1 MGRLAADLAET
12 FKEGQGGRPGQCQAG
27 DLLPSGHPSSP
38 LPIVDEWFCR
48 NVEFLL
54 KGVDM
59 SMLFAEI
66 LSNLEK
72 LPVLVNC
79 KSYRLSQ
86 RLVVV
91 IHDSAA
97 ILTPVF
103 ESSMTMRWVLTGS
116 QAGTVVSEPILDL
129 G

>member
-1 MGRLAADLAET
+1 MNGFEEMLNFVSKR
-12 FKEGQGGRPGQCQAG
+12 
-27 DLLPSGHPSSP
+27 
-38 LPIVDEWFCR
+38 VDI
-48 NVEFLL
+48 
-54 KGVDM
+54 

-72 LPVLVNC
+72 LPLLVNC

-116 QAGTVVSEPILDL
+116 QAGTVVSEPISDL

>member
-1 MGRLAADLAET
+1 MNAFVGMLN
-12 FKEGQGGRPGQCQAG
+12 FG
-27 DLLPSGHPSSP
+27 S
-38 LPIVDEWFCR
+38 
-48 NVEFLL
+48 
-54 KGVDM
+54 KGVEI
-59 SMLFAEI
+59 SMLFPEI

-72 LPVLVNC
+72 LPLLVNC

-97 ILTPVF
+97 ILPPVF